1 MFDRAKPFCEG
12 LAAISIN
19 GKWGYIDKMGYIV
32 IDTIFDYAC
41 DFKEGLARFNI
52 GSNSL
57 TRGISNPKGGMWGFL
72 NPFGRIQIIPI
83 FDAISDFE
91 DGYAQVI
98 QGNNS
103 NYIDK
108 QGKLFLDF
116 RN

>member
-1 MFDRAKPFCEG
+1 
-12 LAAISIN
+12 
-19 GKWGYIDKMGYIV
+19 
-32 IDTIFDYAC
+32 
-41 DFKEGLARFNI
+41 
-52 GSNSL
+52 
-57 TRGISNPKGGMWGFL
+57 MWGFL
-72 NPFGRIQIIPI
+72 NPSGRIQIIPI

-108 QGKLFLDF
+108 QGKLFLEF